1 MNKKVTPKLN
11 NIFLELEE
19 RIKNNKK
26 NIEKI
31 K

>member
-11 NIFLELEE
+11 NIFLELEK

-26 NIEKI
+26 NREKI